1 MKDGKPVLAD
11 PKSAEPTM
19 RQLMSHTA
27 GFGYGLCCEDPVN
40 KAFRDTEVLARRTST
55 R

>member
-1 MKDGKPVLAD
+1 VLTT
-11 PKSAEPTM
+11 PKAPPTM

-27 GFGYGLCCEDPVN
+27 GFGYGLGGDDPVN
-40 KAFRDTEVLARRTST
+40 KAFRDDGCWRRRIST